1 MRSLTAVQSYIIRG
15 LVFLLPLFFLPIT
28 ADFFNLNKLSLLAIV
43 SLLSIFS
50 WGLGSARERY
60 FSFRTNPM
68 DIPAFLF
75 SLGVVASAYFATQ
88 NKLDAFVFPGMAT
101 VVLASFVFYFLLV
114 QYLGPASAGGS
125 GEAKDKVGGIVSAW
139 VWGVVIVSTIS
150 LLSGVG
156 LFGLLGKFLPLPQW
170 LTVSSYFST
179 VGGVIPS
186 VLLFMVSAPLVFGR
200 VMQAM
205 TRLERSGGLSL
216 STAAYFGGFVIFVAS
231 LAFGIY
237 QAMPGK
243 AAEYRTLPFSSG
255 WSIALE
261 TLKRQPF
268 FGVGVGDFHEAFNR
282 FRPIEYNL
290 GSSWNLSF
298 GASTNWY
305 LDLFTTTGIVG
316 LGLFGWLVWRGI
328 GLMNALGQRGSTRS
342 DSREMGPPSEA
353 SVGQGDT
360 PYLKATLI
368 AFLIVFLFSPANL
381 TLIFFFFVLLG
392 LLGSLAARSLALQFS
407 LQKLGRDDAEGGRGA
422 NIAALVVSLISI
434 VGLGAVLLLGG
445 KVYAADVSY
454 RKALNSVASGGKY
467 KDVMD
472 NLVSAITK
480 NPRVDSYRIDYAQVS
495 LALMRE
501 IAKKSELSDADKN
514 DISQLVQLAIE
525 QGKAGVTLNSVKSA
539 NWANLA
545 SIYRAI
551 MPVVQGADQFTVQ
564 VYQQAIAL
572 EPTNP
577 NLRIALG
584 GVFYSLKNYDEA
596 IKAFELAVAAKPN
609 LANAHYNL
617 AVALRDAGKIE
628 RAALELKQTMA
639 LVEPNSKDYEAVKKE
654 LDALGPQLEKLAQ
667 EASAAAQ
674 VARGEGEP
682 ASTGQGGQAP
692 LEAPQPAP
700 SPIVTPKLELPQ
712 ESAPP
717 EQ

>member
-1 MRSLTAVQSYIIRG
+1 MKSLSTAQGYLLCG

-43 SLLSIFS
+43 SLLSVLA
-50 WGLGSARERY
+50 WGLGFVKERH

-68 DIPAFLF
+68 DIPALLF
-75 SLGVVASAYFATQ
+75 SLGVLLSAYFATQ
-88 NKLDAFVFPGMAT
+88 NKLDAFVFPGIAS
-101 VVLASFVFYFLLV
+101 VVLFSVIFYFSLV
-114 QYLGPASAGGS
+114 QFVAGGDDAGSEKRFS
-125 GEAKDKVGGIVSAW
+125 GVVTFW
-139 VWGVVIVSTIS
+139 VWGVVAASTIS

-156 LFGLLGKFLPLPQW
+156 LFGLWGKFLPLPQW
-170 LTVSSYFST
+170 LTTSSYFST

-186 VLLFMVSAPLVFGR
+186 VLLFIVSAPLVFGR
-200 VMQAM
+200 VMQAIS
-205 TRLERSGGLSL
+205 RLERSGGLSL
-216 STAAYFGGFVIFVAS
+216 STAAYFGGFVVFVAS

-243 AAEYRTLPFSSG
+243 VAEYRTLPFSSG

-290 GSSWNLSF
+290 GSSWNLSY

-305 LDLFTTTGIVG
+305 LDLFTTTGILG
-316 LGLFGWLVWRGI
+316 FGLFLLLILRARTV
-328 GLMNALGQRGSTRS
+328 AQK
-342 DSREMGPPSEA
+342 A
-353 SVGQGDT
+353 SGGGDV
-360 PYLKATLI
+360 PYLKATLV

-381 TLIFFFFVLLG
+381 TLLFFFFVLLG
-392 LLGSLAARSLALQFS
+392 LLGSLVARNLALQFS
-407 LQKLGRDDAEGGRGA
+407 VQKLGRNDAEGERGA
-422 NIAALVVSLISI
+422 NIAAIVLSLIAL
-434 VGLGAVLLLGG
+434 VGLGAVLVFGG

-454 RKALNSVASGGKY
+454 RKALNSVASSGKY

-472 NLVSAITK
+472 NLASAITK

-495 LALMRE
+495 LALMQE

-514 DISQLVQLAIE
+514 DISQLIQLAIE

-539 NWANLA
+539 NWASLA

-551 MPVVQGADQFTVQ
+551 MPVVKGADQFTVQ

-628 RAALELKQTMA
+628 RAALELEQTMA

-654 LDALGPQLEKLAQ
+654 LAAMQPQLEKLAQ
-667 EASAAAQ
+667 EASAAAK
-674 VARGEGEP
+674 VARGEGE
-682 ASTGQGGQAP
+682 QAP

-700 SPIVTPKLELPQ
+700 SPIVTPKLELPTDA
-712 ESAPP
+712 APP
-717 EQ
+717 QEEAN